1 MSGKA
6 VPKRVQINGARRIAV
21 LGASSD
27 RDHAIGAFEAR
38 ADVAPAGVILL
49 VVPNHAHPEVQLPT
63 TPLHPN
69 SLWSPV
75 LRQCRMLGPR
85 DGRP

>member
-1 MSGKA
+1 
-6 VPKRVQINGARRIAV
+6 
-21 LGASSD
+21 
-27 RDHAIGAFEAR
+27 
-38 ADVAPAGVILL
+38 